1 MQNSQIEGGS
11 RPAQT
16 AQKHVFTTL
25 PITRDEVKTTISNLL
40 FILPDLITNTD
51 CINDD
56 LWPAVE
62 AVGHAIIQFR
72 KLLVCMEEDL

>member
-40 FILPDLITNTD
+40 YILPDI
-51 CINDD
+51 IVKNDD
-56 LWPAVE
+56 IDGALWPAVE
-62 AVGHAIIQFR
+62 AVGLAIIQLR